1 MLSGCLSPSRVSVG
15 GVFDGDD
22 ILYSHISE
30 LTTNPTQPWLINTP
44 TGVLVYK
51 QAFIIDISHDRQDF
65 LLRRK
70 GDMAEFWVEYD
81 MFNKRDK
88 NFITKLLKQIDKE
101 NVYVGSK

>member
-1 MLSGCLSPSRVSVG
+1 MLSGCLTPSMVSVG

-30 LTTNPTQPWLINTP
+30 LTTNQTQPWLMNQP

-51 QAFIIDISHDRQDF
+51 QAFIVDMSFDREDF

-70 GDMAEFWVEYD
+70 GDGAEFWVEYN
-81 MFNKRDK
+81 MFNERDK
-88 NFITKLLKQIDKE
+88 KFITKLLKQIDKE
-101 NVYVGSK
+101 NVHVGSK

>member
-1 MLSGCLSPSRVSVG
+1 MLSGCLTPSMVSIG

-30 LTTNPTQPWLINTP
+30 LTTDQSRAILISNP
-44 TGVLVYK
+44 TGVLRYK
-51 QAFIIDISHDRQDF
+51 QAFIIDMSQDREDF

-70 GDMAEFWVEYD
+70 GDGAEFWVEYN
-81 MFNKRDK
+81 MFSERDK

-101 NVYVGSK
+101 NVHVGRK